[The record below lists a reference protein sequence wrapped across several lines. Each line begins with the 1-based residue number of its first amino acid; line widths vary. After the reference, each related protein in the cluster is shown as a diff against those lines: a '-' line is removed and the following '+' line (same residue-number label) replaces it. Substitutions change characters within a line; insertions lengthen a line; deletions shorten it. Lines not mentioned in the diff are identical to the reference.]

1 MDTKT
6 PPSNESTRDEAGGP
20 TYEAIHSDRNHRGR
34 DRDSISTIAT
44 DDHLGHS
51 SEKYNEKSVVE
62 TGNGVNISRAEAEFA
77 QLNKEL
83 SRTSNISRKLSRTQS
98 RQSHKNQTI
107 ADVEKGQNESE
118 TSSDEPFDLESV
130 LRGNRNEEEAAG
142 IKSKRIGVVWD
153 GLTVCGIGGVK
164 NYVKVSI
171 LFLCLFVC
179 RCLAVLCGRVVGWL
193 FCRQHG
199 TPQIITGANFN
210 LRHFLTPSCHSS
222 TSTRHSRVFSV
233 LARREESST
242 FSRTSKV
249 LRNREKWS
257 SCLADLAL
265 GALRSLK

>member
-6 PPSNESTRDEAGGP
+6 PPNDSLRNEAGRP
-20 TYEAIHSDRNHRGR
+20 TYEAIHSDRNHQGR
-34 DRDSISTIAT
+34 DRDSISTVAT
-44 DDHLGHS
+44 NEDLGHS

-107 ADVEKGQNESE
+107 ADVEKGQDESE

-153 GLTVCGIGGVK
+153 GLTVSGIGGVK
-164 NYVKVSI
+164 NYVKVST
-171 LFLCLFVC
+171 LVLCLCALRF
-179 RCLAVLCGRVVGWL
+179 LALFGGCVVGWL
-193 FCRQHG
+193 F
-199 TPQIITGANFN
+199 
-210 LRHFLTPSCHSS
+210 LSS
-222 TSTRHSRVFSV
+222 ARCSTDHDGS
-233 LARREESST
+233 
-242 FSRTSKV
+242 
-249 LRNREKWS
+249 
-257 SCLADLAL
+257 
-265 GALRSLK
+265 